1 MLEKHLKEITKESNH
16 LLDVSLESLIKEY
29 YGVDLFSQVSSES
42 DVKDGDAKDP
52 KGQNDKS
59 DQKWEVTLKLV
70 QFVKNLQNYF
80 ITHFYQLWT
89 LGVGVH
95 NPPKLKVDKSGWG
108 SNFED
113 FNDSTIFYL
122 IVNLRKLK
130 MNFQNPNS

>member
-59 DQKWEVTLKLV
+59 DQK
-70 QFVKNLQNYF
+70 
-80 ITHFYQLWT
+80 
-89 LGVGVH
+89 
-95 NPPKLKVDKSGWG
+95 
-108 SNFED
+108 
-113 FNDSTIFYL
+113 
-122 IVNLRKLK
+122 
-130 MNFQNPNS
+130 